1 MIFKDLIEPLTLE
14 EFHKKY
20 HRKNFCIIK
29 GNTFR
34 RWFFGNIITWKELSD
49 YINNDRAVSGLQA
62 IIPGPSIVA
71 RGRQTVIP
79 KDYAIPL
86 TKKLCMEKYNLHKKK
101 RPSWSKEHYYEK
113 DYLHKIWENNGSIIL
128 TKASLLTPNIS
139 AIAGAI
145 ETYFG
150 GAADAHFYCSK
161 AKDGLSFPFHRDTD
175 DNFLIHA
182 SGTVRWIVH
191 NSLENIQGDTSTFD
205 LTVGDMLYIPS
216 KTEHR
221 AIAQSRRI
229 SISVPLIE
237 RGIPKPLDRKHYNFI

>member
-1 MIFKDLIEPLTLE
+1 MTLTWKDLIEPLTLE
-14 EFHKKY
+14 EFHEEY
-20 HRKNFCIIK
+20 HRKKFCIIK
-29 GNTFR
+29 GNPFR
-34 RWFFGNIITWKELSD
+34 KRFFEAIITWKELSD

-62 IIPGPSIVA
+62 IVPGPAIAA
-71 RGRQTVIP
+71 RGSKTVTP
-79 KDYAIPL
+79 PS
-86 TKKLCMEKYNLHKKK
+86 KKLCMEKYNLHKKK

-113 DYLHKIWENNGSIIL
+113 DYLHKIWEDNGSIIL

-145 ETYFG
+145 ETHFG

-237 RGIPKPLDRKHYNFI
+237 RGIPKTLDRKYYNFT